1 VARPFELP
9 FIDSR
14 VRLFFGEVQGD
25 GVEGPGLELDGGVAD
40 RRHERGE
47 IAGTEEAG
55 DGCGEIFVGGG
66 IAGEQAT
73 DTREDFGEIP
83 AVCVAKKTV
92 GRLSEL
98 EDGDGGAGFEDAM
111 NFAEASLVV
120 GEVAEAESGGDG
132 VEGVAG
138 EGEAEG
144 VGFKER
150 DRSDFGGGGLVSR
163 FFFGADEHG
172 MSEIGAQDAGWGVA
186 SEREG
191 EVASATAEVED
202 ESVGPIEDG
211 AKAASDACAP
221 ESVELHGEDVVEQVV
236 ARGDLRE
243 HFADFAAGLGFV
255 RGALGSRAGGGSSAR
270 NGRKFCIGGHLFFGR
285 GRFVR
290 EEFRPVA

>member
-1 VARPFELP
+1 
-9 FIDSR
+9 
-14 VRLFFGEVQGD
+14 
-25 GVEGPGLELDGGVAD
+25 VEGPGFELDGGIAD

-47 IAGTEEAG
+47 IARTEEAG
-55 DGCGEIFVGGG
+55 DGRGEIFVGGG
-66 IAGEQAT
+66 IAGEQPT
-73 DTREDFGEIP
+73 DAREDVGEIP
-83 AVCVAKKTV
+83 AVRVAKKTV
-92 GRLSEL
+92 GRLGEL

-120 GEVAEAESGGDG
+120 GEIAKTESGGHG
-132 VEGVAG
+132 VEGVAC

-144 VGFKER
+144 VGFEER
-150 DRSDFGGGGLVSR
+150 DSANFGGGGLVSR

-172 MSEIGAQDAGWGVA
+172 MSEIGAQDAGLGVA

-221 ESVELHGEDVVEQVV
+221 ESVQLHGEDVVEQIV

-243 HFADFAAGLGFV
+243 HFADFAAGLGFA
-255 RGALGSRAGGGSSAR
+255 RGALGLRAGGGSGTR

-285 GRFVR
+285 GRSAG
-290 EEFRPVA
+290 EESRSVT